1 MNVDQ
6 SILIFFRFLNFAVV
20 IGIMGYLWKRFGRS
34 YVVTA
39 YEKEQGYFESLTR
52 THTVLRQEERLIK
65 NGIKTD
71 NTERSTLK
79 ERLFAWREGVQKEQD
94 ILEVE
99 KENRTRIL
107 AERLR
112 DQVRRV
118 SEYQLYRQIQKEAID
133 EIRTRLHKQYASTQ
147 MQEQVIESIMKRLDV
162 A

>member
-6 SILIFFRFLNFAVV
+6 SILVFFRFFNFAVV

-34 YVVTA
+34 YAVTA
-39 YEKEQGYFESLTR
+39 YEKEQSYLEGLTH

-71 NTERSTLK
+71 NAERSVLK
-79 ERLFAWREGVQKEQD
+79 ERLFAWREAIQKEQD
-94 ILEVE
+94 VLQVK

-107 AERLR
+107 DERMR
-112 DQVRRV
+112 EQVQRV
-118 SEYQLYRQIQKEAID
+118 SEYRLYRQIQKEAID
-133 EIRTRLHKQYASTQ
+133 EIRTRLHKQYASAQ